1 MSKTKRVSRFVWN
14 CLEKNLAIGLILI
27 GTTVGLILEIYG

>member
-1 MSKTKRVSRFVWN
+1 MGKAKRVSRFLLN